1 MDLLKLQP
9 NKPKANLSDYVILC
23 YGVGKSGKTTLF
35 YELTKEHF
43 NGDLSKALLVATEKG
58 YKALPNI
65 HAVDINSWKDVE
77 QLKTQLIENK
87 DELSYEWIGIDTLDY
102 LYEYCVDHV
111 VRKER
116 IAKKD
121 SKIQA
126 ISDIA
131 WGQGYAM
138 VDSLMTKFVNSLI
151 SAGYGIFMITH
162 DTTKQFTS
170 RDGTQFD
177 KTTLSLPT
185 RVRNSVINMCDFIIY
200 ISIEKVKDGD
210 ELRDNR
216 VIYLRSDSDIDA
228 GSRFES
234 IPDTIPYD
242 AKAFLNVFSE
252 AVLNVYD
259 HDVQAVEEAKIEQAK
274 EKLEEA
280 KEFIQSETKKATE
293 STVDLVKEIG
303 KRIKDMTTEA
313 QDEVKK
319 LFKETFGTVNYK
331 KYQDEELQQAIVLL
345 EKPRE
350 PKEQE

>member
-1 MDLLKLQP
+1 MDLLNLQP
-9 NKPKANLSDYVILC
+9 NKPKANLSDYVVLA

-35 YELTKEHF
+35 YELAKEHF
-43 NGDLSKALLVATEKG
+43 NGDLSKALLIATEKG

-65 HAVDINSWKDVE
+65 HAVDVNSWKDIE
-77 QLKTQLIENK
+77 ELRKQLIENK
-87 DELSYEWIGIDTLDY
+87 EDLSYEWIGIDTLDY

-138 VDSLMTKFVNSLI
+138 VETLMTKFINSLI
-151 SAGYGIFMITH
+151 SAGYGIFLITH

-185 RVRNSVINMCDFIIY
+185 RVRNAVINMCDFIIY

-210 ELRDNR
+210 GLKDNR

-228 GSRFES
+228 GSRFENV
-234 IPDTIPYD
+234 PDTIPYD
-242 AKAFLNVFSE
+242 AKAFLNVFTE

-259 HDVQAVEEAKIEQAK
+259 HDVQAVEEAKIEQAE

-280 KEFIQSETKKATE
+280 KEFIKAETKKVTE

-303 KRIKDMTTEA
+303 KKIKEMTTDA

-331 KYQDEELQQAIVLL
+331 KYQDEELQQAIALL
-345 EKPRE
+345 EA